1 MRTKPE
7 PKVRMSAGAIVWARY
22 LHYEAFPAKVMTE
35 ALVERIGAQRPKKR
49 DNSGGMPAD
58 LVFVRFF
65 GDGENASF
73 GWCKRGKIR

>member
-35 ALVERIGAQRPKKR
+35 ALAERIGA
-49 DNSGGMPAD
+49 PAD